1 MKIPRRLNL
10 GPSRRRSS
18 CLGGVRRLGRAA
30 RTSLELC
37 CCHVECVVVAH
48 HLAYILC
55 LVVGSCRRLLSRPH
69 TSCFRGRF
77 KILSVGRCFTAGPGL
92 GRAATCMVHARA
104 GARTPGGRR
113 RVLIERSSQARRLS
127 KHRPGETQLGLNWPV
142 NALMREAQRSVESVQ
157 SVDFA

>member
-1 MKIPRRLNL
+1 MLDTYHDLLGDRAYEVGWGLDRRGRGRCSPASRAVLSGSWAWRRSQSRAVLSRSWAWRWSQSRAVLSGSWACL
-10 GPSRRRSS
+10 GPSRWRSS

-77 KILSVGRCFTAGPGL
+77 KISGVCGCCG
-92 GRAATCMVHARA
+92 CC
-104 GARTPGGRR
+104 
-113 RVLIERSSQARRLS
+113 
-127 KHRPGETQLGLNWPV
+127 
-142 NALMREAQRSVESVQ
+142 
-157 SVDFA
+157 